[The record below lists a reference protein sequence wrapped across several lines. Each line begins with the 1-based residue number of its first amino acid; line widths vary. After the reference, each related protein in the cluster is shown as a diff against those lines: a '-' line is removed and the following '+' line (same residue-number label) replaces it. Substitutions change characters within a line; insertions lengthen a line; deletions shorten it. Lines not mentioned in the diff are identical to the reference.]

1 MRQKNNI
8 PSDVAQFLRTQIDST
23 DLENEI
29 LTTKIWRNKA
39 EKTIFLTKKNIS
51 KDLETDETIKQNKYL
66 KKILDKEINQI
77 K

>member
-29 LTTKIWRNKA
+29 LTTKI
-39 EKTIFLTKKNIS
+39 
-51 KDLETDETIKQNKYL
+51 
-66 KKILDKEINQI
+66 
-77 K
+77 

>member
-29 LTTKIWRNKA
+29 LTTKIWRQGTRNH
-39 EKTIFLTKKNIS
+39 ISFFKKNIL
-51 KDLETDETIKQNKYL
+51 KDLETNETIKQNK
-66 KKILDKEINQI
+66 
-77 K
+77 

>member
-39 EKTIFLTKKNIS
+39 EKTIFF
-51 KDLETDETIKQNKYL
+51 NK
-66 KKILDKEINQI
+66 KKIFQKILKQTKPSNKIST
-77 K
+77 

>member
-39 EKTIFLTKKNIS
+39 EKTIFFKKKNIS